1 MRDPKSMKPFAIL
14 TLIILFALPATAQ
27 TAEDDLAQQY
37 HEAGVKDA
45 EALKI
50 AYDRLHKPLY
60 QQAYD
65 DYLNDLELI
74 AQTGEAQDN
83 QALFRDI
90 LMMNS
95 NEPFIY
101 SHTEAEHHRFYNNVY
116 QN

>member
-1 MRDPKSMKPFAIL
+1 MKPL
-14 TLIILFALPATAQ
+14 LILFALLTAAPAVAQ
-27 TAEDDLAQQY
+27 TAEDDLEKQY
-37 HEAGVKDA
+37 YEAGVKDA

-83 QALFRDI
+83 EALFRDI
-90 LMMNS
+90 MMMNS

-101 SHTEAEHHRFYNNVY
+101 SYTEADKHQFFNNVY
-116 QN
+116 R